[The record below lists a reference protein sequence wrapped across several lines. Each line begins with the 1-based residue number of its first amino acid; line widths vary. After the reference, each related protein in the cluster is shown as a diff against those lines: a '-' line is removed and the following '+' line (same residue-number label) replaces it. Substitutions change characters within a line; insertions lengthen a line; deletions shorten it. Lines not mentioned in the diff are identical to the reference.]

1 MRYLCLDESVKNLWA
16 MALDGCDVSQSH
28 SIKSVWSPAGQVV
41 GHPGDD
47 LDDVDDV
54 IAGCCDVGVD
64 DDELDDGDDG
74 GEGEYMAFG
83 TGVQWGSSL
92 RMLVMMKLAC
102 D

>member
-1 MRYLCLDESVKNLWA
+1 

-47 LDDVDDV
+47 LDDV
-54 IAGCCDVGVD
+54 IAGDGHVGVD
-64 DDELDDGDDG
+64 DDDDLDDGDGG
-74 GEGEYMAFG
+74 GEGEYRICG
-83 TGVQWGSSL
+83 WSGVQWSFSV

-102 D
+102 DW

>member
-1 MRYLCLDESVKNLWA
+1 
-16 MALDGCDVSQSH
+16 MALDGCDVRQSH
-28 SIKSVWSPAGQVV
+28 SIKNVWSPAGQVV

-47 LDDVDDV
+47 LDDV
-54 IAGCCDVGVD
+54 IAGDGDVD
-64 DDELDDGDDG
+64 DDDDDDDPDDGDDPE

-83 TGVQWGSSL
+83 TGVQWGLSL

>member
-1 MRYLCLDESVKNLWA
+1 

-47 LDDVDDV
+47 LDDV
-54 IAGCCDVGVD
+54 IAGDGDV
-64 DDELDDGDDG
+64 DDG

-83 TGVQWGSSL
+83 TGVQWDLSL

-102 D
+102 DWWY

>member
-1 MRYLCLDESVKNLWA
+1 

-47 LDDVDDV
+47 LGDV
-54 IAGCCDVGVD
+54 IASDGDVGFD
-64 DDELDDGDDG
+64 DDMVTLMMVMMEVKVS
-74 GEGEYMAFG
+74 MAFE
-83 TGVQWGSSL
+83 TGVQWGLSV

>member
-1 MRYLCLDESVKNLWA
+1 
-16 MALDGCDVSQSH
+16 MALDGCDVRQCH

-47 LDDVDDV
+47 LDDVTVGD
-54 IAGCCDVGVD
+54 GDVGVD
-64 DDELDDGDDG
+64 DDDDLDDGGDG

-83 TGVQWGSSL
+83 NGVQWGLSL

-102 D
+102 G